1 MRTRSWR
8 LGAALLTLLAV
19 SIVSIRAQQAG
30 GSGSQAASPQSP
42 ASAAFAKGIQ
52 LHDSGKYAEAIEP
65 LTQAV
70 TLGFQPIN
78 QARFRLARA
87 LAKAGQIDRAL
98 TELETLAAAGFQNTA
113 VLSMPDLDSLRELP
127 RFKAFAARVNANARP
142 CDADPNFHAFDFWIG
157 EWDVQPTGQPRG
169 PMGSGSSS
177 TIERQLDGCVIQENW
192 QPLGGVGAGKSFNM
206 YNTTSKQWEQYYV
219 DSRGTITRYTG
230 AFHADGNLYYEADQ
244 FGSTNKI
251 RMTFFPQGKDQVRQ
265 LGHTSTDGGKTW
277 AVSFDL
283 TYLRKPAPKAP
294 HIMMTSPEFD
304 WTKSGAP
311 ATGLQLLQVD
321 GDPMK
326 EGAPFSIRLRLPD
339 GVVVAPH
346 WHPVDEHVVVVQGT
360 AMMGMGDTVDRAT
373 AREMPAGS
381 YGMMPKEMH
390 HYFYAKGETILHV
403 YGIGPFK
410 TFWVK
415 Q

>member
-1 MRTRSWR
+1 V
-8 LGAALLTLLAV
+8 LLATT
-19 SIVSIRAQQAG
+19 IVAVQGRQAPG
-30 GSGSQAASPQSP
+30 GGTQTPAAQSP
-42 ASAAFAKGIQ
+42 ATAAFNQGVQ
-52 LHDSGKYAEAIEP
+52 LHDSGKFAEAIEP
-65 LTQAV
+65 FSQAV
-70 TLGFQPIN
+70 ALGFQPIN

-98 TELETLAAAGFQNTA
+98 TELETLAAALFRNTA
-113 VLSMPDLDSLRELP
+113 VLTMPDLDPLRGSP
-127 RFKAFAARVNANARP
+127 RFAAFEARVKANAHP
-142 CDADPNFHAFDFWIG
+142 CDTDPNFRAFDFWLG
-157 EWDVQPTGQPRG
+157 EWDVQPTSQARG
-169 PMGSGSSS
+169 PMGTGSSS
-177 TIERQLDGCVIQENW
+177 VIERQLDGCVIQETW
-192 QPLGGVGAGKSFNM
+192 LPLGGVGLGKSLNI
-206 YNTTSKQWEQYYV
+206 YNVTTKQWEQYYV
-219 DSRGTITRYTG
+219 DSNGTITLYKGT
-230 AFHADGNLYYEADQ
+230 FHADGHLYFEADQ
-244 FGSTNKI
+244 FGSPNKI
-251 RMTFFPQGKDQVRQ
+251 RMTFFNQGNDQVRQ

-277 AVSFDL
+277 AVSFDF
-283 TYLRKPAPKAP
+283 TYRRKPAPQAP

-311 ATGLQLLQVD
+311 ATGLQLLHVD
-321 GDPMK
+321 GDPST

-339 GVVVAPH
+339 GFVVAPH

-373 AREMPAGS
+373 AREMPAGA

-415 Q
+415 P